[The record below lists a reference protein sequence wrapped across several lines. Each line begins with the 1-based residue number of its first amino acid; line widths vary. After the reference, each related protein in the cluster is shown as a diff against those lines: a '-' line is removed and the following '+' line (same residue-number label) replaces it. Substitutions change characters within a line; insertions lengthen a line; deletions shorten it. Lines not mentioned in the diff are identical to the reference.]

1 MRLFFKGDIM
11 DTDKLLEIL
20 ISSGDYVSG
29 QALAQQLGVSR
40 QAVWKGVGAL
50 RDNGCEIASVTNR
63 GYMLKSLPQ
72 TLSEAAV
79 RASLNTGLLG
89 KNLIVLDSVDSTNN
103 VLKRMGA
110 EGCPSGTTVA
120 AHEQTCG
127 KGRLGRKWESTRDDN
142 LYFSL
147 LLRPTFAPAEASAVT
162 PLAGLAVCKALRE
175 FTGLD
180 CRIKWPNDII
190 VGKKKL
196 VGILTE
202 MSAEFDAVEYVVT
215 GIGVNV
221 DQIEFPEEIAYKA
234 TSILLETGRHY
245 DKNRLLAALLKQI
258 EREFTRNN
266 LELTPEA
273 LDEYVSL
280 CATLG
285 RSVTFKKGE
294 RTLSGAAVG
303 VTSAG
308 ELRVMLSDGTVRTLN
323 SGEVTVQGIY

>member
-1 MRLFFKGDIM
+1 MIVLKEQILA
-11 DTDKLLEIL
+11 LLIERDGYI
-20 ISSGDYVSG
+20 SG
-29 QALAQQLGVSR
+29 QALAEALGVSR
-40 QAVWKGVGAL
+40 QAVWKGINAL
-50 RDNGCEIASVTNR
+50 RESGCVIESAPNK
-63 GYMLKSLPQ
+63 GYRLTSLPAYIN
-72 TLSEAAV
+72 EAAI
-79 RASLNTGLLG
+79 RKHLATSIIG
-89 KNLIVLDSVDSTNN
+89 KNLIVLDSVGSTNDY
-103 VLKRMGA
+103 LKRLGSD
-110 EGCPSGTTVA
+110 GCENGTVVTTR
-120 AHEQTCG
+120 EQTSG
-127 KGRLGRKWESTRDDN
+127 KGRLGRVWQSKRDEN
-142 LYFSL
+142 LAFSI
-147 LLRPTFAPAEASAVT
+147 LLRPKLTPRDAMPVT
-162 PLAGLAVCKALRE
+162 PLAGLAVCKALRKT
-175 FTGLD
+175 TGLD
-180 CRIKWPNDII
+180 CKIKWPNDII